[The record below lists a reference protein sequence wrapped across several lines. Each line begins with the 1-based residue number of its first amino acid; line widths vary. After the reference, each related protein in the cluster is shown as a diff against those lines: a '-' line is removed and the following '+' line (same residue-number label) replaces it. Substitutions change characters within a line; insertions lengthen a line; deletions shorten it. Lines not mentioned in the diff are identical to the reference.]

1 MMRGLRFFLALY
13 LSKAISHAIKLVAKG
28 RGTNLPGAIALKID
42 PQFLRH
48 IRGID
53 PEKTIFVTG
62 TNGKSTTTNLLSR
75 VLTEAGF
82 SVISNLD
89 GANMT
94 AGVAVPLIR
103 NCSLGGKIH
112 CDYVVM
118 ETDERYVSR
127 IRQQIPAKYL
137 CITNIQK
144 DQVQRNGEPSFIRN
158 KIQLA
163 IRSDMTVFVNQ
174 DEPNACMLG
183 NAGAG
188 RAVRYSVSPHGLS
201 FRQEDDFFAVSTPC
215 PVCHNAISFRQYNLA
230 NTGPFHCPVCG
241 FGNKEE
247 PDYLAENVS
256 FENGQFTVSGTVY
269 PFHYKNPQFLYSYVA
284 ALSVARELGIAE
296 EDIIRT
302 FDAFTNVSDRV
313 ETHEVA
319 GRTLQYY
326 KIKQENSETLQG
338 VLNTVASDSAEKV
351 FLFGLD
357 EYVAFYPP
365 YMDSSFLYDCDFGPL
380 RRSGVARM
388 ICGSEAMGH
397 ICATR
402 FFYDGFS
409 PDSVEVLPDSLE
421 PTLCGALEGLS
432 CENIYLVEELPFWKR

>member
-1 MMRGLRFFLALY
+1 MRGLRFFLALY
-13 LSKAISHAIKLVAKG
+13 LSKGIAHAIDLFARG
-28 RGTNLPGAIALKID
+28 RGTNLPGAVALKID

-48 IRGID
+48 VRGID
-53 PEKTIFVTG
+53 PEKTVFITG
-62 TNGKSTTTNLLSR
+62 TNGKSTTTSLLNHI
-75 VLTEAGF
+75 LTGAGYA
-82 SVISNLD
+82 VISNLD

-94 AGVAVPLIR
+94 PGVAVPLLR
-103 NCSLGGKIH
+103 SCSLTGKVR
-112 CDYVVM
+112 CDYVIM

-127 IRQQIPAKYL
+127 IRQQLPAKYL
-137 CITNIQK
+137 CVTNVQK

-163 IRSDMTVFVNQ
+163 IKPDMTVFVNQ
-174 DEPNACMLG
+174 DEPNACSLG
-183 NAGAG
+183 NAGAA

-230 NTGPFHCPVCG
+230 NMGPFQCPVCG
-241 FGNKEE
+241 FGGKDA
-247 PDYLAENVS
+247 PDYLAEDVS
-256 FENGQFTVSGTVY
+256 FETGQFTVSGTVY

-284 ALSVARELGIAE
+284 ALSVARELGISE
-296 EDIIRT
+296 EDIVRA
-302 FDAFTNVSDRV
+302 FDAFTNASDRV
-313 ETHEVA
+313 ETHQAA

-338 VLNTVASDSAEKV
+338 VINTVAADPTEKV
-351 FLFGLD
+351 VLFGLD

-365 YMDSSFLYDCDFGPL
+365 YIDSSFLYDCDFSPL
-380 RRSGVARM
+380 LRSGVSRLV
-388 ICGSEAMGH
+388 CGSEAMGH

-402 FFYDGFS
+402 LFYDGFS

-421 PTLCGALEGLS
+421 PTLGGALKDLP
-432 CENIYLVEELPFWKR
+432 CENVYLVEELPFWKR